1 MTTKTEGTHAVGF
14 LVSEANGWRSR
25 EQIVIA
31 SGQNL
36 VAGAVLGKVTSS
48 GEYAAYDNAATDGSA
63 GAAGILFD
71 AVDAS
76 SAAKAGVAIVRD
88 AEVNEAELVYDED
101 SDSTSDIAAAVVDL
115 LALGIL
121 MR

>member
-1 MTTKTEGTHAVGF
+1 MTTKTEGTHAGGF
-14 LVSEANGWRSR
+14 LVSEANGLRSR

-36 VAGAVLGKVTSS
+36 VAGAVLGKITSG
-48 GEYAAYDNAATDGSA
+48 GEYAAYDNAATDGTA
-63 GAAGILFD
+63 QAAGILFD

-76 SAAKAGVAIVRD
+76 AGAKAGVAIVRD

-101 SDSTSDIAAAVVDL
+101 SDATADITAAVADL
-115 LALGIL
+115 LALGIVL
-121 MR
+121 R